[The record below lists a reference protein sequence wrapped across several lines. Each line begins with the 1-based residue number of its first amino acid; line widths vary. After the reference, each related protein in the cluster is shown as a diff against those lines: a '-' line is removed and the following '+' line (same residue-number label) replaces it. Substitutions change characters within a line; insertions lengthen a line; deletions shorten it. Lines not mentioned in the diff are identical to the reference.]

1 MDVYGLIYERGLI
14 GALKYANTI
23 EVSNPS
29 LATNIDLTVERLI
42 VLSGIRAEKSFI
54 KIAQGPETSG
64 SNEQQVSYDQ
74 QIAGEQ
80 PLSDDPQINNSL
92 NSLTETQKYQLTE
105 EVKQLQ
111 NQTNSI
117 SQQQIAE
124 LNRREQLSLDQRRKL
139 ATSVNENALEQAFN
153 VLSAAGKIPVIS
165 TLTSAGVG
173 IQKVLNISALC
184 SSLFKYK
191 NILKRMP
198 ELLKQYENRLITAD
212 EIVKE
217 LKQLPTNS
225 KAFSESIKRIQS
237 TFNNLTKN
245 SMTAKDVRTKKLLDL
260 QRVELMTKTHD
271 AFLQPGQVV
280 AQYENILS
288 KSFPAYDPKAMKI
301 VRECRGKTYD
311 EIFAIL
317 EKADKEAKLLNSKA
331 TNAAKLIKDN
341 YLDDFT
347 KALSKDLKPDFLHP
361 LTKVS
366 PLKGKGKEIFDTEYF
381 GVIEKILG
389 KNKFTK
395 NFAPEFIGNLT
406 KGIGGI
412 LNVGSV
418 LFDLKNLYDEYKKNG
433 ITAQLICNGLAALAN
448 IASFVPPL
456 WPYATAINLALSV
469 GCMFLGSMGVDTK
482 SEVGKPADRES
493 EIDLL
498 YKAFLGVGQSPKA
511 AETPQEQ
518 QAAREL
524 FMQETNDASFDSI
537 ATVDQALL
545 KQIFNSKDNR
555 NIPNI
560 QHAFQQNI
568 QNLNTPFKTF
578 RVYLKELDNIKT
590 LAQDPNA
597 KVQFIVPTS
606 KKISPE
612 QQDQTA
618 KSPNTGEAAL
628 GF

>member
-54 KIAQGPETSG
+54 KTAQGPETSG
-64 SNEQQVSYDQ
+64 SNKQQFSYDQ
-74 QIAGEQ
+74 QIA
-80 PLSDDPQINNSL
+80 PVSDDPQINNGY

-111 NQTNSI
+111 NQTNLI
-117 SQQQIAE
+117 SQQRIAE
-124 LNRREQLSLDQRRKL
+124 LNKREQLSLDQRRKL

-153 VLSAAGKIPVIS
+153 FLSAAGKTPVIS
-165 TLTSAGVG
+165 TLLSGGVS
-173 IQKVLNISALC
+173 IQRVLNISALC
-184 SSLFKYK
+184 ASLFKYK
-191 NILKRMP
+191 NILKKFP
-198 ELLKQYENRLITAD
+198 ELLKQYEDRLITAD

-225 KAFSESIKRIQS
+225 KAFSESVKEIQK
-237 TFNNLTKN
+237 TFDDLTLKLKAAN
-245 SMTAKDVRTKKLLDL
+245 TVREQKLLNL
-260 QRVELMTKTHD
+260 QRIELMTKTHD
-271 AFLQPGQVV
+271 AFMQPGQVI
-280 AQYENILS
+280 AQYEKILLNNL
-288 KSFPAYDPKAMKI
+288 PARDPKVIQILK
-301 VRECRGKTYD
+301 ECEGKTYD
-311 EIFAIL
+311 EIVAIL
-317 EKADKEAKLLNSKA
+317 KKVDEEARLLNSKA
-331 TNAAKLIKDN
+331 TGATKLLKDN

-347 KALSKDLKPDFLHP
+347 KGIIKDLKPDFLDP
-361 LTKVS
+361 LKKIS

-381 GVIEKILG
+381 GFIQKFLE
-389 KNKFTK
+389 KNKLTK
-395 NFAPEFIGNLT
+395 NFASEFIVKLT
-406 KGIGGI
+406 KNIGGI
-412 LNVGSV
+412 LNIGSV
-418 LFDLKNLYDEYKKNG
+418 LLDLKNLYDEYKKNG

-448 IASFVPPL
+448 IASFVPPI
-456 WPYATAINLALSV
+456 WPYATAINLALSF

-482 SEVGKPADRES
+482 AELGKPADREG

>member
-29 LATNIDLTVERLI
+29 LATSIDSTVERLI
-42 VLSGIRAEKSFI
+42 VLSGENVKKSFV

-64 SNEQQVSYDQ
+64 LNTQQSPIDPPV
-74 QIAGEQ
+74 
-80 PLSDDPQINNSL
+80 SDDPQINNIF

-111 NQTNSI
+111 NQTSLI

-124 LNRREQLSLDQRRKL
+124 LNKREQLSLDQRRKL
-139 ATSVNENALEQAFN
+139 ATSVNENALEQALN
-153 VLSAAGKIPVIS
+153 VLSAAGNTPVINLIIYGGAS
-165 TLTSAGVG
+165 V
-173 IQKVLNISALC
+173 QKVLHLSALC
-184 SSLFKYK
+184 SSFFRYRNIFKK
-191 NILKRMP
+191 FP
-198 ELLKQYENRLITAD
+198 ELLKQYQNRLITAD

-217 LKQLPTNS
+217 LKQLPANS
-225 KAFSESIKRIQS
+225 RYFSEAVEQVKKISDNLGTIEKKAGGKKQTRLRLQRIQL
-237 TFNNLTKN
+237 LTK
-245 SMTAKDVRTKKLLDL
+245 TR
-260 QRVELMTKTHD
+260 E
-271 AFLQPGQVV
+271 AFLQSGQTLIE
-280 AQYENILS
+280 YEDAVLRAVRSDDTRKAAIL
-288 KSFPAYDPKAMKI
+288 A
-301 VRECRGKTYD
+301 ECKGKNFD
-311 EIFAIL
+311 EILKIL
-317 EKADKEAKLLNSKA
+317 KEADED
-331 TNAAKLIKDN
+331 AAKLITNANNLGLPVPKLKAN
-341 YLDDFT
+341 YVNEFT
-347 KALSKDLKPDFLHP
+347 KNLGKNLKNDFINPIKNTSP
-361 LTKVS
+361 LTGQKGLKKV
-366 PLKGKGKEIFDTEYF
+366 FNTEYF

-389 KNKFTK
+389 GNKITK
-395 NFAPEFIGNLT
+395 NIAPEMIGKIAKNL
-406 KGIGGI
+406 GGF

-418 LFDLKNLYDEYKKNG
+418 LFDLKNLYDDYKKNG
-433 ITAQLICNGLAALAN
+433 ITAQLICKGLAALAN

-456 WPYATAINLALSV
+456 WPYATAINLALSF
-469 GCMFLGSMGVDTK
+469 GCMFLGSMGVDTRA
-482 SEVGKPADRES
+482 ELGKPADREA

-524 FMQETNDASFDSI
+524 FMRETNNASFDSI

-590 LAQDPNA
+590 LAQDPDA